1 MIHFLDLSLSLN
13 MNLLDLELLSEVFIK
28 EERED
33 MLEDIIKEEEEAID
47 YKKEVEET
55 DYIVKEEKEDLEG

>member
-1 MIHFLDLSLSLN
+1 

-55 DYIVKEEKEDLEG
+55 DYIVKEEKEDLEGWRCHTGKLSRR

>member
-1 MIHFLDLSLSLN
+1 